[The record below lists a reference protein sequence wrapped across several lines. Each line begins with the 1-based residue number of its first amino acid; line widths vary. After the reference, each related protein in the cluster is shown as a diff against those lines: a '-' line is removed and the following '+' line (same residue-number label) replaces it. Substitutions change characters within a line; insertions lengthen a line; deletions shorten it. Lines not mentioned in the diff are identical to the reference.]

1 MYTEATDAGPTAE
14 SGPAEDSLT
23 EAADSPQQKSQQQE
37 QADKTAPHAKYI
49 IMWKMLRDTLCFFLY
64 RSSQKK
70 GAISEK
76 KKIPKSTFDMTKST
90 TQPSQKW
97 KSLGLTDEK
106 FYTAPQSPLKTA
118 SRFVYMAV

>member
-1 MYTEATDAGPTAE
+1 MYIR
-14 SGPAEDSLT
+14 
-23 EAADSPQQKSQQQE
+23 Q
-37 QADKTAPHAKYI
+37 YI
-49 IMWKMLRDTLCFFLY
+49 GINNSKFLY

-76 KKIPKSTFDMTKST
+76 KKIPKSTFDSSKGT

-97 KSLGLTDEK
+97 KSLSLTDEK

-118 SRFVYMAV
+118 SRSVKLMNM

>member
-1 MYTEATDAGPTAE
+1 MYTLELKKFNVENT
-14 SGPAEDSLT
+14 
-23 EAADSPQQKSQQQE
+23 
-37 QADKTAPHAKYI
+37 KY
-49 IMWKMLRDTLCFFLY
+49 FG

-70 GAISEK
+70 GAILEK
-76 KKIPKSTFDMTKST
+76 KKIPKSTFDTTKGT

-118 SRFVYMAV
+118 SRFGDTV

>member
-1 MYTEATDAGPTAE
+1 
-14 SGPAEDSLT
+14 
-23 EAADSPQQKSQQQE
+23 
-37 QADKTAPHAKYI
+37 
-49 IMWKMLRDTLCFFLY
+49 MLRDTLCFFFLY